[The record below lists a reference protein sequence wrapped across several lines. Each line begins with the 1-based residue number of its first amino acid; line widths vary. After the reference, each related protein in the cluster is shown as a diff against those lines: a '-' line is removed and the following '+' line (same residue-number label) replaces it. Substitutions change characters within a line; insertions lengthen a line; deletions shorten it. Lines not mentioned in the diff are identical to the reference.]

1 MEVAILAGLAGLGYA
16 VTRATDKNNTEGF
29 QNKKSNGEPINA
41 RKNPD
46 SQKNPSISHSKPKT
60 KEHYANY
67 DSKYDQAQVQ
77 NAYKISGSML
87 PSEPNPGKQ
96 GNAFAYGT
104 QAPPLMPL
112 DADKPRVAM
121 RADRIEETPN
131 YVEAFE
137 NQDGK
142 VYSALLGTYVDSNE
156 FTHQNMVPFYGGSV
170 KQNMAPTRNQSI
182 LDKFT
187 GNDSLQIEKRE
198 VETMFDTGKT
208 PYGAPYGLEMKSEF
222 VSDRIVASRNRAGE
236 RPFEPTRVAPGI
248 GQGGGA
254 LGSGG
259 FHQMEVNEIMR
270 PRDTNQ
276 LRTADNPKMTYKGM
290 VVPGKHYIGKASENP
305 GEVRKYRPDRFHT
318 NEGSEYLTATPA
330 GLVKEAFRSTQIVND
345 TTREETS
352 QEYIGA
358 GGAQGFG
365 DSYVAGS
372 YRAPMTQ
379 QFGGAGF
386 RNANMT
392 NFYTEYVDGD
402 EADYGRGSFENRDNE
417 RTATSQRG
425 VALNPAPAE
434 TGAVAI
440 HYEDDARP
448 TRRGETIGTARPV
461 GVAGTDVPTI
471 TVWDPMDVARTTIK
485 EGIVANGRI
494 LGNAQPAAAPARL
507 TVYDPEDLPKKTQKQ
522 QLSNKSYTGL
532 ATGVSNQGFASQAAS
547 KNMRQSAEREVTLN
561 RRKPTAGNGGMALFN
576 SKINQTSKTIT
587 ADIVNDR
594 AMGADRVMGLTP
606 GKADIGVSKLR
617 VPLKLNQSNE
627 RFGPEMVSVLHQ
639 NPYAKPLF
647 SQ

>member
-16 VTRATDKNNTEGF
+16 VTRATDKTPKEGF
-29 QNKKSNGEPINA
+29 QNKKPTKA
-41 RKNPD
+41 VQMNPD
-46 SQKNPSISHSKPKT
+46 SKKSSSVSKDKEGYLNYQAKPSNV
-60 KEHYANY
+60 E
-67 DSKYDQAQVQ
+67 
-77 NAYKISGSML
+77 NAYKVSGSL
-87 PSEPNPGKQ
+87 IPSEPNPGKQ
-96 GNAFAYGT
+96 GNAFAYAT

-121 RADRIEETPN
+121 RADRIEATPN
-131 YVEAFE
+131 YIEAFE
-137 NQDGK
+137 NEEGK
-142 VYSALLGTYVDSNE
+142 VYSSLLGSYIDSNE

-170 KQNMAPTRNQSI
+170 KQNMTPTRNQSI

-187 GNDSLQIEKRE
+187 GNDSIQIEKRE

-254 LGSGG
+254 LGAGG
-259 FHQMEVNEIMR
+259 FQQMEINEIMR

-276 LRTADNPKMTYKGM
+276 LRTADNPKMTYKGI

-318 NEGSEYLTATPA
+318 NEGGEYLTATPA
-330 GLVKEAFRSTQIVND
+330 GLVKEAFRSTQIVLD

-352 QEYIGA
+352 KEYIGA
-358 GGAQGFG
+358 GGSQGFG
-365 DSYVAGS
+365 DNYVAGS

-392 NFYTEYVDGD
+392 NYYTEYVDNH
-402 EADYGRGSFENRDNE
+402 EADYGRGGFENRDNE
-417 RTATSQRG
+417 RTATSERG
-425 VALNPAPAE
+425 VALNPVPAE
-434 TGAVAI
+434 SGAVAI

-461 GVAGTDVPTI
+461 GVAGANVPTI

-485 EGIVANGRI
+485 EGTISNGRV
-494 LGNAQPAAAPARL
+494 LGNAQPASAPARL

-522 QLSNKSYTGL
+522 QLSNKSYTGM
-532 ATGVSNQGFASQAAS
+532 ATGVTNQGFASQSAS

-561 RRKPTAGNGGMALFN
+561 RRKPAAGNGGMALFN
-576 SKINQTSKTIT
+576 SEINQTSKSIT
-587 ADIVNDR
+587 ADVVNDR
-594 AMGADRVMGLTP
+594 AMGADRVVGLTP

-617 VPLKLNQSNE
+617 VPLKLNQSND
-627 RFGPEMVSVLHQ
+627 RFGPEMMSVLHQ

>member
-16 VTRATDKNNTEGF
+16 VTRVTDKTEQF
-29 QNKKSNGEPINA
+29 KNKTPVAVKANA

-46 SQKNPSISHSKPKT
+46 SSASQPKINENYVNYGGQQKFPAK
-60 KEHYANY
+60 
-67 DSKYDQAQVQ
+67 DVLMQD
-77 NAYKISGSML
+77 AYKVSGSMI

-96 GNAFAYGT
+96 GNAFAYAT

-131 YVEAFE
+131 YAEAFE

-142 VYSALLGTYVDSNE
+142 VYSALLGTYIDSNE

-170 KQNMAPTRNQSI
+170 KQNMTPTRNQSV

-208 PYGAPYGLEMKSEF
+208 PYGSPYGLEMKSEF

-254 LGSGG
+254 LGYGG
-259 FHQMEVNEIMR
+259 FQQMEVNDIMR

-276 LRTADNPKMTYKGM
+276 LRTADNPKLTYKGM
-290 VVPGKHYIGKASENP
+290 IVPGKHFIGKTAENP

-318 NEGSEYLTATPA
+318 NEGGEYLTATPA
-330 GLVKEAFRSTQIVND
+330 GLVKEAFRSTQIVLD

-352 QEYIGA
+352 KEYIGG

-379 QFGGAGF
+379 QFGGAGY

-392 NFYTEYVDGD
+392 NYYTDYVDGD

-425 VALNPAPAE
+425 VALNPVPAE
-434 TGAVAI
+434 SGAVAV

-461 GVAGTDVPTI
+461 GIAGTDVPTI
-471 TVWDPMDVARTTIK
+471 TVWDPMNVARTTIK
-485 EGIVANGRI
+485 EGTISNSRI
-494 LGNAQPAAAPARL
+494 LGNAQPAAAPAR
-507 TVYDPEDLPKKTQKQ
+507 
-522 QLSNKSYTGL
+522 
-532 ATGVSNQGFASQAAS
+532 
-547 KNMRQSAEREVTLN
+547 
-561 RRKPTAGNGGMALFN
+561 
-576 SKINQTSKTIT
+576 
-587 ADIVNDR
+587 
-594 AMGADRVMGLTP
+594 
-606 GKADIGVSKLR
+606 
-617 VPLKLNQSNE
+617 
-627 RFGPEMVSVLHQ
+627 
-639 NPYAKPLF
+639 
-647 SQ
+647 

>member
-16 VTRATDKNNTEGF
+16 VTRATDKTPTEGF
-29 QNKKSNGEPINA
+29 KNKEPVKAAKKNHNSTKLDESYINYQA
-41 RKNPD
+41 K
-46 SQKNPSISHSKPKT
+46 PSKV
-60 KEHYANY
+60 
-67 DSKYDQAQVQ
+67 D
-77 NAYKISGSML
+77 NAYKVSGSL
-87 PSEPNPGKQ
+87 IPSEPNPGKQ
-96 GNAFAYGT
+96 GNAFAYAT
-104 QAPPLMPL
+104 QSPPLMSL
-112 DADKPRVAM
+112 DADKPRIAM

-131 YVEAFE
+131 YIEAFE
-137 NQDGK
+137 NQEGK
-142 VYSALLGTYVDSNE
+142 VYSSLLGSYIDSNE

-170 KQNMAPTRNQSI
+170 KQNMTPTRNQSI

-187 GNDSLQIEKRE
+187 GNDSIQIEKRE

-208 PYGAPYGLEMKSEF
+208 PYGSPYGLEMKSEF

-259 FHQMEVNEIMR
+259 FHQMEVNDIMR

-276 LRTADNPKMTYKGM
+276 LRTADNPKLTYKGM
-290 VVPGKHYIGKASENP
+290 IVPGKHYIGKASENP
-305 GEVRKYRPDRFHT
+305 GEVRKYRPDRFHA
-318 NEGSEYLTATPA
+318 NEGGEYLSATPA
-330 GLVKEAFRSTQIVND
+330 GLVKEAFRSTQIILD

-352 QEYIGA
+352 QEYIGG

-365 DSYVAGS
+365 DSYVSGS

-379 QFGGAGF
+379 QFGGAGY

-392 NFYTEYVDGD
+392 NYYTEYIESD

-417 RTATSQRG
+417 RTATSERG
-425 VALNPAPAE
+425 VALNPMPAE
-434 TGAVAI
+434 SGAVAV

-461 GVAGTDVPTI
+461 GAAGTTVPTI

-485 EGIVANGRI
+485 EGTVDNGRI

-532 ATGVSNQGFASQAAS
+532 ATGVSNQAFASQSAS

-576 SKINQTSKTIT
+576 SEINQTSKSIT
-587 ADIVNDR
+587 KDVINDR
-594 AMGADRVMGLTP
+594 AMGADRVVGLTP
-606 GKADIGVSKLR
+606 GKADIGVSKMR
-617 VPLKLNQSNE
+617 APLKLNQSAD
-627 RFGPEMVSVLHQ
+627 RFGPEMVSALHQ